1 MTEKKIDF
9 KVDYSKL
16 NIISEHNTKE
26 PRYPMVLSVPHSG
39 RVFPQEFLDRVDVSL
54 NELRSNEDPFVD
66 ELVMEASNLG
76 IPMVALN
83 IGRAFIDVNRDAIE
97 IDPAM
102 FYNYPEQE
110 MMIGNKRCRVGLGL
124 FHRITAGRTNIYDGL
139 LNYHEAESAKAD
151 RPHRQKIRLLSGARL
166 PLNAVKNL
174 QHHAGQPAD
183 RVLPRHFV

>member
-83 IGRAFIDVNRDAIE
+83 IGRASTSTGTRSKSTRQCFITTPNR
-97 IDPAM
+97 
-102 FYNYPEQE
+102 
-110 MMIGNKRCRVGLGL
+110 K
-124 FHRITAGRTNIYDGL
+124 
-139 LNYHEAESAKAD
+139 
-151 RPHRQKIRLLSGARL
+151 
-166 PLNAVKNL
+166 
-174 QHHAGQPAD
+174 
-183 RVLPRHFV
+183 

>member
-1 MTEKKIDF
+1 
-9 KVDYSKL
+9 
-16 NIISEHNTKE
+16 
-26 PRYPMVLSVPHSG
+26 MVLSVPHSG

-110 MMIGNKRCRVGLGL
+110 
-124 FHRITAGRTNIYDGL
+124 
-139 LNYHEAESAKAD
+139 
-151 RPHRQKIRLLSGARL
+151 
-166 PLNAVKNL
+166 
-174 QHHAGQPAD
+174 
-183 RVLPRHFV
+183 

>member
-97 IDPAM
+97 IDPAAQIRAICPDSCSVPPSCTAARHSSGP
-102 FYNYPEQE
+102 NQSSWPSTPDLSHATRRR
-110 MMIGNKRCRVGLGL
+110 IA
-124 FHRITAGRTNIYDGL
+124 HRLAGSDKGVHRRKENGI
-139 LNYHEAESAKAD
+139 AR
-151 RPHRQKIRLLSGARL
+151 RPVS
-166 PLNAVKNL
+166 V
-174 QHHAGQPAD
+174 AGSTG
-183 RVLPRHFV
+183 RSR

>member
-110 MMIGNKRCRVGLGL
+110 MMIGNKRCRV
-124 FHRITAGRTNIYDGL
+124 
-139 LNYHEAESAKAD
+139 
-151 RPHRQKIRLLSGARL
+151 
-166 PLNAVKNL
+166 
-174 QHHAGQPAD
+174 
-183 RVLPRHFV
+183 

>member
-110 MMIGNKRCRVGLGL
+110 MMIGNKRCRSDSDC
-124 FHRITAGRTNIYDGL
+124 FTA
-139 LNYHEAESAKAD
+139 
-151 RPHRQKIRLLSGARL
+151 
-166 PLNAVKNL
+166 
-174 QHHAGQPAD
+174 
-183 RVLPRHFV
+183 LPRAAKTFTTGCLTTTKPKNGSKTSITLTTRICKS